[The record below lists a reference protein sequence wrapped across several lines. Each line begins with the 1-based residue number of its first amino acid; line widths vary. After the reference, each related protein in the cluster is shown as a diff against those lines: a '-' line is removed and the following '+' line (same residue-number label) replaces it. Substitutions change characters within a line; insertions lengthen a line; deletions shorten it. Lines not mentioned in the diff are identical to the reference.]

1 MLCPKE
7 MFARIY
13 RQNMLL
19 GPLCSSEQSRRAFAE
34 YEAALH
40 RLRAAVEAE
49 TGMADC
55 KYEPIIFD

>member
-1 MLCPKE
+1 